1 MAKTPDGPALFWFRD
16 DLRLSD
22 NPGLVAA
29 AAKGRPLALL
39 YVLEDGRDGTRP
51 LGSAARWWLHHSLTS
66 LARDIAKRGGQLII
80 RKGRASR
87 ILPEVASAVGA
98 STVHWN
104 RRYGLPAGLDDKIER
119 SLQRKGIAVE
129 THKASLLFEPDEI
142 RNKSGAPFQVYS
154 AFWRAALRHGDP
166 RPPIA
171 TPKSFTSAG
180 DIASEAIES
189 LDLLPTAP
197 NWATGISAVWS
208 PGERSAQGRLQTFVE
223 NGLAH
228 YAAERDEPGIDG
240 SSMLSPYLRFG
251 EISPF
256 HVWNAVGGK
265 GGGAAKF
272 MSELGWREFAYHVLA
287 EYPTMATDNL
297 RDSFD
302 AFPWEEPYAGD
313 IWAWRRGRTGY
324 PIVDAGMRQL
334 WQTGWMHNRVRMIV
348 ASFLTKHLLIDWRLG
363 EEWFWDTLVDAD
375 PANNPFNWQWVAG
388 SGMDAQPYFRIFN
401 PVLQGEKFDPKGAYL
416 RKWVP
421 ELAALPDRFIH
432 RPWKTS
438 PLELEAAGI
447 VLGKTYPEPLVEH
460 SPARERA
467 LVAFKEMRQEIEARS
482 DALSRET
489 SA

>member
-1 MAKTPDGPALFWFRD
+1 MAKAHHGPALFWFRD

-22 NPGLVAA
+22 NPGLTAA
-29 AAKGRPLALL
+29 APRERPVALL

-51 LGSAARWWLHHSLTS
+51 LGSATRWWLHHSLTS
-66 LARDIAKRGGQLII
+66 LSQDIERRGGRLII

-87 ILPEVASAVGA
+87 IVPEVASAVGA
-98 STVHWN
+98 AVVHWN
-104 RRYGLPAGLDDKIER
+104 RRYGLPASVDDRIER
-119 SLQRKGIAVE
+119 SLQRKRIAVE

-142 RNKSGAPFQVYS
+142 RSKSGAAFQIYS
-154 AFWRAALRHGDP
+154 AFWRAALGGDP

-171 TPKSFTSAG
+171 APKSFTGAG
-180 DIASEAIES
+180 DTEGATIDS
-189 LDLLPTAP
+189 LGLLPTAP
-197 NWATGISAVWS
+197 NWAAGIGAVWQ
-208 PGERSAQGRLQTFVE
+208 PGEAGARDMIESFVE
-223 NGLAH
+223 DRLSR
-228 YAAERDEPGIDG
+228 YARGRDEPGIDG

-256 HVWNAVGGK
+256 QVWKAVSGK
-265 GGGAAKF
+265 ASGAAKF
-272 MSELGWREFAYHVLA
+272 LSELGWREFAYHVLA
-287 EYPTMATDNL
+287 QYPTMATDNL

-302 AFPWEEPYAGD
+302 AFPWEEPFAGD
-313 IWAWRRGRTGY
+313 IWTWRRGRTGY

-348 ASFLTKHLLIDWRLG
+348 ASFLTKHLLIDWRIG

-401 PVLQGEKFDPKGAYL
+401 PILQGEKFDPEGAYV

-421 ELAALPDRFIH
+421 EIATLPDRFIH
-432 RPWKTS
+432 RPWKAS
-438 PLELEAAGI
+438 PVELAAAGI
-447 VLGKTYPEPLVEH
+447 ELGKTYPEPLVDH
-460 SPARERA
+460 AAARERA
-467 LVAFKEMRQEIEARS
+467 LAAFKEMQRSVDARS
-482 DALSRET
+482 DDLSRET